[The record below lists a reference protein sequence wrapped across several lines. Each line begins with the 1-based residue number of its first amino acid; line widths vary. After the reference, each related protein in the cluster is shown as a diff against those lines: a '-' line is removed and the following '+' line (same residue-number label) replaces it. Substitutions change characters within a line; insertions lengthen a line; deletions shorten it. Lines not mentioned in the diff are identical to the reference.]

1 MIKPP
6 AECYVKYESDSLKG
20 GEPKEL
26 SVVESQFQELEGAY
40 KRLADMVERLENKLE
55 SVLTVDIPV
64 CPSVKSDC
72 PESDR
77 CRVAELLR
85 SYQLSIDGITSRLRS
100 IIDRCQL

>member
-6 AECYVKYESDSLKG
+6 AECHVKYDLKVD
-20 GEPKEL
+20 EPKEL

-64 CPSVKSDC
+64 CPSEVKSDC

-85 SYQLSIDGITSRLRS
+85 SYQLSIHGITNRLRS